1 MWLRCFRPDGNS
13 VWAPLLCCLWK
24 DLLKG
29 HFLDIYL
36 IIFLRVPNF
45 RNTSAMRAIFCLK
58 ILKLNVNFRNSEKNW
73 EKVFCFWDNSI
84 WIGCVKLSLLR
95 REYLPSALSMLGKS
109 LEILHITNRNFL
121 KVNCL
126 HSDQ

>member
-1 MWLRCFRPDGNS
+1 MGKLLSLRLQQCFKPFAMLS
-13 VWAPLLCCLWK
+13 VEGSPKTRLFRHFTNHVFRTRKFWK
-24 DLLKG
+24 YISYDG
-29 HFLDIYL
+29 HF
-36 IIFLRVPNF
+36 FW
-45 RNTSAMRAIFCLK
+45 K
-58 ILKLNVNFRNSEKNW
+58 ICKFNIDFKNAKKNSEKF
-73 EKVFCFWDNSI
+73 FCFWDNCI

-95 REYLPSALSMLGKS
+95 REYLPSALSVLGNS